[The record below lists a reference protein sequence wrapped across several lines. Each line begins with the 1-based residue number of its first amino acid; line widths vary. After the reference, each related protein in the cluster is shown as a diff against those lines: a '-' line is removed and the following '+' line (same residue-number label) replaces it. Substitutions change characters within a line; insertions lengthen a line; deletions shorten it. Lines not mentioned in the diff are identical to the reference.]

1 MSIVMTE
8 PKMTTLAQEQ
18 CVTCGADCVGVTE
31 DEMKTLQLDVPMWE
45 VGPADASR
53 ALRRTFE
60 FEQYADA
67 VAFVQQVATAAIEQD
82 HHPEITLRPDAVVVV
97 WSTHTLHD
105 LHRNDYIMAAR
116 TDAAYLAT
124 LDESRKGVVQ
134 QASEE
139 SFPASDPPGWIGK
152 TAEEETA
159 PPA

>member
-1 MSIVMTE
+1 
-8 PKMTTLAQEQ
+8 MTTLAQEQ
-18 CVTCGADCVGVTE
+18 CVTCGADCERVTD
-31 DEMKTLQLDVPMWE
+31 DEMKTLHLDVPMWE
-45 VGPADASR
+45 VDTGDSGR
-53 ALRRTFE
+53 RLQRTFE

-67 VAFVQQVATAAIEQD
+67 LTFVQQVATAAIDQN

-116 TDAAYLAT
+116 TDAAYLAS

>member
-18 CVTCGADCVGVTE
+18 CVMCGADCERVTD
-31 DEMKTLQLDVPMWE
+31 DEMKTLHLDVPMWE
-45 VGPADASR
+45 VGTGDSGR
-53 ALRRTFE
+53 RLQRTFE

-67 VAFVQQVATAAIEQD
+67 VAFVQQVATAAIDQN
-82 HHPEITLRPDAVVVV
+82 HHPEILLCPGTVSVV
-97 WSTHTLHD
+97 WTTDTLHD

-116 TDAAYLAT
+116 TDVAYLAS